1 MPCCDDEEHS
11 PSEFYCHG
19 ETNDPNATFQ
29 GENNAEQNKQF
40 GKCCKHCFY
49 NTLMASFCM
58 ERLLFVKKFTLYFRR
73 LNFFFGVLLL
83 FCCYSKCTAR
93 NRQYIRLKVAAT
105 KVLFFFPTKSEKT
118 AIQQSH
124 IINPLLTSVA
134 RSVRE
139 SIAFGFYRTDL
150 APSSL
155 GLYENLSQYFPVQ
168 TSHSVNK
175 SLLLPR
181 EIR

>member
-1 MPCCDDEEHS
+1 
-11 PSEFYCHG
+11 
-19 ETNDPNATFQ
+19 
-29 GENNAEQNKQF
+29 
-40 GKCCKHCFY
+40 
-49 NTLMASFCM
+49 MASFCM

-73 LNFFFGVLLL
+73 LNFFLWSIVIVLLL
-83 FCCYSKCTAR
+83 QQVHCQKPPVYTAESCS
-93 NRQYIRLKVAAT
+93 NESVFLV
-105 KVLFFFPTKSEKT
+105 FSTKSEQT

-124 IINPLLTSVA
+124 IINPLLTSFA

-155 GLYENLSQYFPVQ
+155 GLYENLRQYFPVQ

-175 SLLLPR
+175 SLILPSCLR
-181 EIR
+181 SLYWCIYYFLRLVYTVKVSVITVGILPIGKFYVLKDLYEMFERTDSVLKT